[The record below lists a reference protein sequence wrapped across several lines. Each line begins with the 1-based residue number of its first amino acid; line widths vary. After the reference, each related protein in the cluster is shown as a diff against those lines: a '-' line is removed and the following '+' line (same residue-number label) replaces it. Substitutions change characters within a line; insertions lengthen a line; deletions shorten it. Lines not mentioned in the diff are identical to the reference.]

1 MRKRIS
7 PKPLIPE
14 SRISQP
20 TGWVWQAI
28 ADPTF
33 LLSAMPYLFEF
44 DSSHRVLRCTMS
56 GPVTD
61 AILNFTQVSSIEISS
76 VTIRNLAASSPS
88 PQCASLP
95 QFIVAPSD
103 YGYGMAR
110 MFQLWGRQVRPELQ
124 VVRSLAEAYEAIGL
138 EEPHF
143 EPIPEN

>member
-1 MRKRIS
+1 M
-7 PKPLIPE
+7 
-14 SRISQP
+14 
-20 TGWVWQAI
+20 T
-28 ADPTF
+28 
-33 LLSAMPYLFEF
+33 YLFEF
-44 DSSHRVLRCTMS
+44 DSAHRVLRCTMTEL
-56 GPVTD
+56 VTD
-61 AILNFTQVSSIEISS
+61 EDLCEYCKAAAKHVQRRDPAASILNFTQVSSIEISS

>member
-1 MRKRIS
+1 M
-7 PKPLIPE
+7 
-14 SRISQP
+14 
-20 TGWVWQAI
+20 T
-28 ADPTF
+28 
-33 LLSAMPYLFEF
+33 YLFEF
-44 DSSHRVLRCTMS
+44 DSAHRVLRCTMT
-56 GPVTD
+56 GLVTD
-61 AILNFTQVSSIEISS
+61 EGLCEYCKAAANHVQRRDPAASILNLTQVSSIEISS
-76 VTIRNLAASSPS
+76 VTIRNLASSSPS

-110 MFQLWGRQVRPELQ
+110 MFQLWGGRVRPGLQ